1 MYSLDAASAT
11 DSANDFGA
19 IVDEVLLPDAS
30 EKEEYDFGSH
40 RERSLEPD
48 SAESSYPEPEP
59 DSEGPECVATSAAT
73 SATSHDTETASCQLP
88 VAGPYDFRTLK
99 ASL

>member
-11 DSANDFGA
+11 NSANDFGA

-30 EKEEYDFGSH
+30 EKEYDFGSH
-40 RERSLEPD
+40 RESSLEPD
-48 SAESSYPEPEP
+48 SAQSSYPEPEP
-59 DSEGPECVATSAAT
+59 ESEGPECVATSAAM